1 MSGSDHDWGGAAA
14 SAPADPSSPQASS
27 PPPPSLVLEDDGGQ
41 MLEGDLGDAPTCARF
56 LDRLTK
62 EQYYSSSRFAI
73 GYSELQARWSGEACD
88 GAEGGECPSPWDSSS
103 SSPSL
108 AARKQSLALALED
121 AAQDNLLAPG
131 ARRFSRRW
139 SSSVGASPLGT
150 PSPLLS
156 APPSPVPSPS
166 ERPSASSPDC
176 VSSSGCCTGSN
187 DSLGS
192 GASVSSGASSAR
204 RRRSGLLDTLRR
216 LFGGKRAA
224 GTTNLPRSASEKQ
237 ISVLEAELETYRQ
250 LSEAKRQAAD
260 LLKHQL
266 MEVLYE
272 KVVTEVEEKH
282 RRRHLEEE
290 IMRLEFQLHLL
301 RATTEDNIRSLSTQL
316 QSLLSERAALKRQL
330 SVHHLQT
337 EPESP
342 LDPGPSNFPE
352 PSQSLTQDNIELS
365 SISRTPSQ

>member
-14 SAPADPSSPQASS
+14 SAPADPSSPLPSS
-27 PPPPSLVLEDDGGQ
+27 PPLPSLVLEDDGGQ

-62 EQYYSSSRFAI
+62 EEYYSSSRFAI

-88 GAEGGECPSPWDSSS
+88 GAEGGESPSPWDSSS

-121 AAQDNLLAPG
+121 AAQDHLLAPG

-156 APPSPVPSPS
+156 APPSPVPSPLLS
-166 ERPSASSPDC
+166 APPSPVPSPSQRPSASSPDC

-192 GASVSSGASSAR
+192 GASASSGASSVR
-204 RRRSGLLDTLRR
+204 RRRSGLMDTLRR
-216 LFGGKRAA
+216 LFGVKRAA
-224 GTTNLPRSASEKQ
+224 ATTNLPRSASDQQ

-330 SVHHLQT
+330 SVHHLPP
-337 EPESP
+337 EPESL
-342 LDPGPSNFPE
+342 LDPGPSNF
-352 PSQSLTQDNIELS
+352 SNAG
-365 SISRTPSQ
+365 

>member
-1 MSGSDHDWGGAAA
+1 MSGSAHDWGGAAA
-14 SAPADPSSPQASS
+14 S
-27 PPPPSLVLEDDGGQ
+27 PPHPCEPPSLVLEDDGGQ

-62 EQYYSSSRFAI
+62 EEYYSSSRFAI
-73 GYSELQARWSGEACD
+73 GYSELQARWGGEACA
-88 GAEGGECPSPWDSSS
+88 GAEGGDGPSPWDSSS

-139 SSSVGASPLGT
+139 SSSAGASPLGT

-166 ERPSASSPDC
+166 ERPSAASPDC
-176 VSSSGCCTGSN
+176 ASASGCCTGSN

-192 GASVSSGASSAR
+192 AASASSAASSTR
-204 RRRSGLLDTLRR
+204 RRRSGLMDSLRR

-224 GTTNLPRSASEKQ
+224 ANLPRSASEQQ

-316 QSLLSERAALKRQL
+316 QR
-330 SVHHLQT
+330 
-337 EPESP
+337 ES
-342 LDPGPSNFPE
+342 GPKTSAVSPPPRNRPRI
-352 PSQSLTQDNIELS
+352 P
-365 SISRTPSQ
+365 P